1 MPSIIMHTTD
11 ISPAG
16 KKIESK
22 PQLARA
28 LGDTIDL
35 STFDYPA
42 GRIIAPPSIAAAQ
55 LLHAHHGP
63 QSYQIHQQQQQQ
75 QQQLQH
81 QHPGAALRRK
91 LPAALVGSPLFG
103 ATNVISLATP
113 ISSGCNAKPPS
124 HQYDY
129 R

>member
-1 MPSIIMHTTD
+1 MPSCTRWK
-11 ISPAG
+11 ISPTG

-42 GRIIAPPSIAAAQ
+42 GRIIAPPSMAAAQ

-63 QSYQIHQQQQQQ
+63 QSYPMHQQQQQPHQ
-75 QQQLQH
+75 QH
-81 QHPGAALRRK
+81 QGHPGAALRRK

-103 ATNVISLATP
+103 GATNVISLATP
-113 ISSGCNAKPPS
+113 ISSGGNAKPPS